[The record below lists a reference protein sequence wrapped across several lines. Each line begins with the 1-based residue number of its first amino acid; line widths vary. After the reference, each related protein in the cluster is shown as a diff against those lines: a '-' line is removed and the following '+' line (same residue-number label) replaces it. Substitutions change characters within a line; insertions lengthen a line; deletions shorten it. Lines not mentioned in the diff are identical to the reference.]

1 MKALCL
7 NCKQWVELRKRFRIL
22 PFILLGFFLYILIY
36 ALGRPKYCPHCKTK
50 RKDRVIDEG
59 TVEAIKKFT

>member
-1 MKALCL
+1 MKAFCL
-7 NCKQWVELRKRFRIL
+7 NCKQWVELKKRFRIL
-22 PFILLGFFLYILIY
+22 PFLLFTLIY
-36 ALGRPKYCPHCKTK
+36 VIVYCAGSPKYCPHCKTK